1 MGALVVGALPAGRE
15 AVVVLGRRADD
26 VPECLKYY
34 SDAASRT
41 ADVRAQFDIDPD
53 ARRPLAVFLAIGC
66 HGGARASPSLRW
78 APLQDPLQLVRPQM
92 WTRDRECCQGHDATM
107 WLRLCVLRRI
117 GRTTSSVTSDAVG
130 ESTRSDGGPPS
141 PKRAG
146 RDLQLFRARRGVAIV
161 DSEGADTIA
170 GAGEEAP

>member
-1 MGALVVGALPAGRE
+1 MIITRPQGSSCGSIAADGADDRLPDRVVFGVGALVVGALPAGRE

-26 VPECLKYY
+26 VPERLKYY

-78 APLQDPLQLVRPQM
+78 VPLQDPLQLVSPQM
-92 WTRDRECCQGHDATM
+92 WTRDRQCCHGHGATM
-107 WLRLCVLRRI
+107 WFRRGALRRI
-117 GRTTSSVTSDAVG
+117 RRTTSSVSSDPVG
-130 ESTRSDGGPPS
+130 ESR
-141 PKRAG
+141 
-146 RDLQLFRARRGVAIV
+146 
-161 DSEGADTIA
+161 
-170 GAGEEAP
+170 